1 MHNLFAHAIFVGF
14 RLSIF
19 KKCFRLFLSSDFPIL
34 QGAVMC
40 EILKNKTINMK
51 EQDNEKKKT
60 ERKENENSL

>member
-1 MHNLFAHAIFVGF
+1 
-14 RLSIF
+14 
-19 KKCFRLFLSSDFPIL
+19 
-34 QGAVMC
+34 MC